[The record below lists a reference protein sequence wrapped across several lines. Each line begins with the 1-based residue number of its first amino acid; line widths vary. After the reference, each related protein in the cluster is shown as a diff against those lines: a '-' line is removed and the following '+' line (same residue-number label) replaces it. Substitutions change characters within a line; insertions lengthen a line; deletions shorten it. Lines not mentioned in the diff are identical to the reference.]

1 MENAPSQAQKKIFRA
16 VALLGLSDLYLVGG
30 TALTFRFQHRV
41 SEDLDF
47 STPVWSKTLHQKA
60 ARHITKETGFVGK
73 IVNETTRRGLV
84 KMAVYNFELG
94 SKSRLKVDFVE
105 DFDRLLHPVEK
116 DGIASV
122 DDLYLRK
129 MRAAIGWAEKTSPTG
144 RPMAG
149 GRQASRDL
157 FDLWYLSEHHSP
169 MAEWFPQHFGRSE
182 YARLAAWLRAMST
195 QAILLDLMDVAPGCD
210 VRRIRHHLEN
220 QVYDRLNRIYIQP

>member
-1 MENAPSQAQKKIFRA
+1 MKNVPSQAQNKILRA
-16 VALLGLSDLYLVGG
+16 VASLGFPDLYLVGG

-47 STPVWSKTLHQKA
+47 FTPAWSKALHQRV

-84 KMAVYNFELG
+84 KMAVYNFEVG
-94 SKSRLKVDFVE
+94 SKPRLKVDFVE

-129 MRAAIGWAEKTSPTG
+129 IRAAIGWTEKVSSTG
-144 RPMAG
+144 RFMAG

-169 MAEWFPQHFGRSE
+169 LSDWFPQHFGRSE
-182 YARLAAWLRAMST
+182 YARLIAWLRAMST
-195 QAILLDLMDVAPGCD
+195 QAFLLDLMDVAPGCD
-210 VRRIRHHLEN
+210 VRRIRHHLES